1 MDVKGGNVKSK
12 ADNEYVIQAME
23 TAMQMFLQQ
32 NQPEEEGKASLN
44 QSALSEFVRGLP
56 YGADTAF
63 GYTTLIDPK

>member
-32 NQPEEEGKASLN
+32 NQPEEEGKADADSGHY
-44 QSALSEFVRGLP
+44 QGSI
-56 YGADTAF
+56 YGSTQC
-63 GYTTLIDPK
+63 KR